1 MGIIMKPIRI
11 AGFLLAMSLPALGAD
26 PLSIKEYRAS
36 IEKWRGESEAK
47 LKSDTGW
54 LTVAGLFW
62 LKEGKNSF
70 GSAADND
77 LVLPA
82 PVPAHAGVFVRTG
95 KRIGVEV
102 KPGVPV
108 TLKGK
113 PVSKIDAL
121 VNDDQAKEDILV
133 LGDVSLIVIDRGR
146 KIGIRMRDKNS
157 QFRREFTHKTWF
169 PVEPNYRV
177 VAKFIPQPERVVRI
191 PNIVNEL
198 EEHKAVGLAEFTLN
212 GKRHRLE
219 PVLADGQ
226 LFFIFK
232 DKTAGKQTY
241 GAGRYLYTDMPKDG
255 KVVIDF
261 NKAYN
266 PPCVFT
272 PYATCPLP
280 LKHNQLEIPIPAGEL
295 KYGDH

>member
-1 MGIIMKPIRI
+1 MKPIWI
-11 AGFLLAMSLPALGAD
+11 AVYLVAITSLASGAD
-26 PLSIKEYRAS
+26 PLSIKDYTAS
-36 IEKWRGESEAK
+36 IEKWRAESEAK

-54 LTVAGLFW
+54 LTVSGLFW
-62 LKEGKNSF
+62 LKDGRSTF
-70 GSAADND
+70 GSAPGND

-82 PVPAHAGVFVRTG
+82 GVAPRAGTFIRTG

-102 KPGVPV
+102 NKGISV

-113 PVSKIDAL
+113 PVTKLDAL
-121 VNDDQAKEDILV
+121 VNDAEAKEDVLV
-133 LGDVSLIVIDRGR
+133 LGDISLLVIDRGT
-146 KIGIRMRDKNS
+146 KIGIRMRHKNS
-157 QFRREFTHKTWF
+157 LLRREFTHKTWF
-169 PVEPNYRV
+169 PVQPNYRV

-191 PNIVNEL
+191 PNMVNEM
-198 EEHKAVGLAEFTLN
+198 EEHKVIGVTEFTLN
-212 GKRHRLE
+212 GRTHRLE

-241 GAGRYLYTDMPKDG
+241 GAGRYLYADMPKDG

-261 NKAYN
+261 NKVYN

-280 LKHNQLEIPIPAGEL
+280 LKHNQLDIPIPAGEL
-295 KYGDH
+295 KYGH

>member
-1 MGIIMKPIRI
+1 MKPIWN
-11 AGFLLAMSLPALGAD
+11 AVFLLAMSMLVSAAD
-26 PLSIKEYRAS
+26 PLSIKDYTAS
-36 IEKWRGESEAK
+36 IEKWRAESEAK

-54 LTVAGLFW
+54 LTVSGLFW
-62 LKEGKNSF
+62 LKEGKNTF

-77 LVLPA
+77 LVLPKGS
-82 PVPAHAGVFVRTG
+82 PAHAGVFLRTG
-95 KRIGVEV
+95 KRIGVTV
-102 KPGVPV
+102 NPGASV

-113 PVSKIDAL
+113 PVTRIEAL

-133 LGDVSLIVIDRGR
+133 LGDVSLFVIDRGT
-146 KIGIRMRDKNS
+146 KIGIRMRNKNS
-157 QFRREFTHKTWF
+157 QLRREFTHKTWF
-169 PVEPNYRV
+169 PVQPNYRV
-177 VAKFIPQPERVVRI
+177 VAKFIPQPERVIRI
-191 PNIVNEL
+191 PNIVNEM
-198 EEHKAVGLAEFTLN
+198 EEHKAIGLTEFVLN
-212 GKRHRLE
+212 GKTYRLE

-226 LFFIFK
+226 FFYIFK

-241 GAGRYLYTDMPKDG
+241 GAGRYLYSELPKDG

-280 LKHNQLEIPIPAGEL
+280 LKHNQLDIPIPAGEL

>member
-1 MGIIMKPIRI
+1 MKPIWI
-11 AGFLLAMSLPALGAD
+11 AVYFLAITSLASGAD
-26 PLSIKEYRAS
+26 SLSIKDYQAS
-36 IEKWRGESEAK
+36 IEKWRAESEAK

-54 LTVAGLFW
+54 LTVSGLFW
-62 LKEGKNSF
+62 LKEGRSTF
-70 GSAADND
+70 GSAPGNE

-82 PVPAHAGVFVRTG
+82 AVAPRAGTFVRTG

-102 KPGVPV
+102 NQGVSV

-113 PVSKIDAL
+113 PVTRLDAL
-121 VNDDQAKEDILV
+121 VNDAEAKEDVLV
-133 LGDVSLIVIDRGR
+133 LGNVSLLVIDRGT

-157 QFRREFTHKTWF
+157 QLRREFTHKTWF
-169 PVEPNYRV
+169 PVQPNYRV

-191 PNIVNEL
+191 PNMVNEM
-198 EEHKAVGLAEFTLN
+198 EEHKVIGVTEFTLN
-212 GKRHRLE
+212 GRIHRLE

-226 LFFIFK
+226 LFFIMK

-241 GAGRYLYTDMPKDG
+241 GAGRYLYADMPKDG

-261 NKAYN
+261 NQLYN

-280 LKHNQLEIPIPAGEL
+280 LKHNQLDIPILAGEL
-295 KYGDH
+295 KYGH

>member
-1 MGIIMKPIRI
+1 MKPIWI
-11 AGFLLAMSLPALGAD
+11 AVYLVAITSLASGAD
-26 PLSIKEYRAS
+26 PLSIKDYTAS
-36 IEKWRGESEAK
+36 IEKWRAESEAK

-54 LTVAGLFW
+54 LTVSGLFW
-62 LKEGKNSF
+62 LKEGRSTF
-70 GSAADND
+70 GSAPGND

-82 PVPAHAGVFVRTG
+82 GVAPRAGTFIRTG

-102 KPGVPV
+102 NKATSV
-108 TLKGK
+108 TLNGK
-113 PVSKIDAL
+113 QVTKLDAL
-121 VNDDQAKEDILV
+121 VNDAEAKEDVLV
-133 LGDVSLIVIDRGR
+133 LGDISLLVIDRGT

-157 QFRREFTHKTWF
+157 HLRREFTHKTWF
-169 PVEPNYRV
+169 PVQANYRV

-191 PNIVNEL
+191 PNMVNEL
-198 EEHKAVGLAEFTLN
+198 EEHKVIGVTEFTLN
-212 GKRHRLE
+212 GRSHRLE
-219 PVLADGQ
+219 PVVADGQ

-241 GAGRYLYTDMPKDG
+241 GAGRYLYADMPKDG

-261 NKAYN
+261 NKVYN

-280 LKHNQLEIPIPAGEL
+280 LKHNQLDIPIPAGEL
-295 KYGDH
+295 KYGH

>member
-1 MGIIMKPIRI
+1 MKPIWI
-11 AGFLLAMSLPALGAD
+11 AVYLVAITSLASAAD
-26 PLSIKEYRAS
+26 PLSIKDYTAS
-36 IEKWRGESEAK
+36 IEKWRAESEAK

-54 LTVAGLFW
+54 LTVSGLFW
-62 LKEGKNSF
+62 LKEGRSTF
-70 GSAADND
+70 GSAPGND

-82 PVPAHAGVFVRTG
+82 GVAPRAGTFIRTG
-95 KRIGVEV
+95 KRIGVEIN
-102 KPGVPV
+102 KGVAV

-113 PVSKIDAL
+113 PVTKLDAL
-121 VNDDQAKEDILV
+121 VNDAEAKEDILV
-133 LGDVSLIVIDRGR
+133 LGDVSLLVIDRGT
-146 KIGIRMRDKNS
+146 KIGIRLRDKNS
-157 QFRREFTHKTWF
+157 QLRREFTHKTWF
-169 PVEPNYRV
+169 PVQPDYRV

-191 PNIVNEL
+191 PNMVNEM
-198 EEHKAVGLAEFTLN
+198 EEHKVIGVTEFTLN
-212 GKRHRLE
+212 GRSHRLE

-241 GAGRYLYTDMPKDG
+241 GAGRYLYADMPKDG

-261 NKAYN
+261 NKVYN

-280 LKHNQLEIPIPAGEL
+280 LKHNQLDIPIPAGEL
-295 KYGDH
+295 KYGH

>member
-1 MGIIMKPIRI
+1 MCV
-11 AGFLLAMSLPALGAD
+11 LASAAD
-26 PLSIKEYRAS
+26 TPSIKDYTAS
-36 IEKWRGESEAK
+36 IEKWRVESEAK

-62 LKEGKNSF
+62 LKEGRSTF
-70 GSAADND
+70 GSAADNA

-82 PVPAHAGVFVRTG
+82 SVPAHVGSFIRTG
-95 KRIGVEV
+95 KRIGVEIR
-102 KPGVPV
+102 PGVAVTLRGQPV
-108 TLKGK
+108 TR
-113 PVSKIDAL
+113 VEAL

-133 LGDVSLIVIDRGR
+133 LGDVSLFVIDRGS

-157 QFRREFTHKTWF
+157 QFRREFTHKNWLPIQPKF
-169 PVEPNYRV
+169 RV

-198 EEHKAVGLAEFTLN
+198 EEHKVIGVTEFVLDGATY
-212 GKRHRLE
+212 RLE
-219 PVLADGQ
+219 PVVAGKE

-241 GAGRYLYTDMPKDG
+241 GAGRYLYADMPKDG
-255 KVVIDF
+255 QVIIDF

-280 LKHNQLEIPIPAGEL
+280 LKHNQLPIPIPAGEL
-295 KYGDH
+295 NYGH

>member
-1 MGIIMKPIRI
+1 MKPIWI
-11 AGFLLAMSLPALGAD
+11 AVYLVAITSLASGAD
-26 PLSIKEYRAS
+26 PLSIKDYTAS
-36 IEKWRGESEAK
+36 IEKWRAESEAK

-54 LTVAGLFW
+54 LTVSGLFW
-62 LKEGKNSF
+62 LKEGRSTF
-70 GSAADND
+70 GSAPGND

-82 PVPAHAGVFVRTG
+82 GVAPRAGTFIRTG

-102 KPGVPV
+102 NKGISV

-113 PVSKIDAL
+113 PVTKLDAL
-121 VNDDQAKEDILV
+121 VNDAEAKEDVLV
-133 LGDVSLIVIDRGR
+133 LGDISLLVIDRGT

-157 QFRREFTHKTWF
+157 LLRREFTHKTWF
-169 PVEPNYRV
+169 PVQPNYRV

-191 PNIVNEL
+191 PNMVNEM
-198 EEHKAVGLAEFTLN
+198 EEHKVIGVTEFTLN
-212 GKRHRLE
+212 GRTHRLE

-241 GAGRYLYTDMPKDG
+241 GAGRYLYADMPKDG

-261 NKAYN
+261 NKVYN

-280 LKHNQLEIPIPAGEL
+280 LKHNQLDIPIPAGEL
-295 KYGDH
+295 KYGH